1 MCSIPRREYW
11 VRGYNMQYKTNEECR
26 LVADAVHALTD
37 LVSDITT
44 LATISYS
51 LRPATK
57 RFPLGYG
64 KIESLGALGVS
75 GLLLS
80 GGIMIGLQ
88 AVMALAQQFFPEIAH
103 MLSHVGIFEHGHSHS
118 HSHGDADLGPNINA
132 AWLAGGSILI
142 KEWLYRATDKVA
154 KQKRSSVLASNAYH
168 HRVDSLTAF
177 VALLTISASHFLNN
191 AQWLDPVG
199 GLIISGMVVQ
209 AGWFNTRSALY
220 ELADVSMDSDVR
232 ENVQATAAKAL
243 MEIEEPGAKVSG
255 VQGIKSG
262 QNFMVDLEVR
272 APGDWSLGKTEEVE
286 KMLREKIA
294 ASVRGVRRVSVRF
307 ISSGKD
313 SAAFE
318 DEFVAGRLSD
328 AEESDHDH
336 DHEHDHEHAN
346 GHASAH
352 AHSANG
358 SARKRT

>member
-1 MCSIPRREYW
+1 MLIQD
-11 VRGYNMQYKTNEECR
+11 GR

-51 LRPATK
+51 LRPATS

-118 HSHGDADLGPNINA
+118 HSHGAADLGPNINA

-177 VALLTISASHFLNN
+177 VALLTISASHFLQN

-199 GLIISGMVVQ
+199 GLIISGMVIQ
-209 AGWFNTRSALY
+209 AGWYNTRSALF
-220 ELADVSMDSDVR
+220 ELADVAMDSDVK
-232 ENVQATAAKAL
+232 ENIQAAAAKAL
-243 MEIEEPGAKVSG
+243 MEMEESGAEVSG

-272 APGDWSLGKTEEVE
+272 APQDWSVGKTEEVE
-286 KMLREKIA
+286 AKVREKIA
-294 ASVRGVRRVSVRF
+294 ASVRGVRRVSIRF
-307 ISSGKD
+307 VSAGKD

-318 DEFVAGRLSD
+318 DEFVAGRSSD
-328 AEESDHDH
+328 GEE
-336 DHEHDHEHAN
+336 EHDHEHNHDHGHHQHAN
-346 GHASAH
+346 GHATAT
-352 AHSANG
+352 AQKGAG
-358 SARKRT
+358 SGRQRPR